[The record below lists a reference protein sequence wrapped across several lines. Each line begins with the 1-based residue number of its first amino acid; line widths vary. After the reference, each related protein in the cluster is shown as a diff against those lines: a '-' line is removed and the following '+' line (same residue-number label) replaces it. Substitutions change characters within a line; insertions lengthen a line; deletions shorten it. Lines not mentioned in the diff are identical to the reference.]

1 MRGGDGE
8 WQDEHEGGQKSKRYT
23 NGKVTPSLVSFN
35 NMAWI
40 RQVTVTQACLDLN
53 GLFVQAKGINK

>member
-8 WQDEHEGGQKSKRYT
+8 WEDEHEGGQKSKRYT

-35 NMAWI
+35 NMTWI
-40 RQVTVTQACLDLN
+40 REVAVTQTFLDLN
-53 GLFVQAKGINK
+53 GLVGKRKGMNK

>member
-8 WQDEHEGGQKSKRYT
+8 WEDEHEGGQKSKRYT

-35 NMAWI
+35 NMTWI
-40 RQVTVTQACLDLN
+40 REVAVTQTFLDLN
-53 GLFVQAKGINK
+53 G